1 MEAFIGFLF
10 FVFIIG
16 SITSN
21 AAPALKQKGDE
32 DTKIDYA
39 SELRRIKER
48 EIALAKQKA
57 WQQKGGKL

>member
-10 FVFIIG
+10 FSLIIG
-16 SITSN
+16 VITSN
-21 AAPALKQKGDE
+21 AAPALTQKGD

-57 WQQKGGKL
+57 WKQKGGSI